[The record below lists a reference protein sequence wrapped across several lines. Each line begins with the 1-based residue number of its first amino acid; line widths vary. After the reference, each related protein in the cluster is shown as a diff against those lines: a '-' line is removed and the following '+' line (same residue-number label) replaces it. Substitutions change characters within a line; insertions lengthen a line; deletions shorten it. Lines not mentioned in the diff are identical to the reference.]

1 MKSGLLQ
8 GYLGKGT
15 QTLSASPRPQT
26 LARRCK
32 DVEIKSETVPKVFVT
47 L

>member
-15 QTLSASPRPQT
+15 QTLSASPRPQP
-26 LARRCK
+26 LLVLCYINK
-32 DVEIKSETVPKVFVT
+32 
-47 L
+47 